1 MLSFATPLGTH
12 DHRTIVSVILSS
24 GPQWGRVRFD
34 QNAGASRRHRIQ
46 NAVLDGEICC
56 LQSTGRSD
64 FYRLLFR
71 REHPYFYA
79 FDMLSVNGEDIC
91 GLPLI
96 ERKRRLRRIMPKVDT
111 RLLYLDSIAERGRG
125 SVSGCGRGSG

>member
-1 MLSFATPLGTH
+1 MKSAACSPPDEATSIGCCSDAST
-12 DHRTIVSVILSS
+12 RT
-24 GPQWGRVRFD
+24 
-34 QNAGASRRHRIQ
+34 
-46 NAVLDGEICC
+46 
-56 LQSTGRSD
+56 
-64 FYRLLFR
+64 
-71 REHPYFYA
+71 FYA

>member
-1 MLSFATPLGTH
+1 MKSWPQLAQEIA
-12 DHRTIVSVILSS
+12 RVI
-24 GPQWGRVRFD
+24 R
-34 QNAGASRRHRIQ
+34 AQ

-96 ERKRRLRRIMPKVDT
+96 ERKRRLRRIMPKVNT